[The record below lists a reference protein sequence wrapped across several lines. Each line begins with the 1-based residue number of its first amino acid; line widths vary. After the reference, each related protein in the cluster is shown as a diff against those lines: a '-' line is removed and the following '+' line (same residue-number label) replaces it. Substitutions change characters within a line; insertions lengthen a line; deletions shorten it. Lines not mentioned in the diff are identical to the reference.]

1 MYVQVK
7 LINGFSETLLYKVPE
22 EWPEKPKLGSAV
34 SVPLKNS
41 VQLGFVKEII
51 NESPYVKFKIKEILK
66 LEEFPQDNFYRD
78 FIEQLSFLY
87 QVDSIKFLQRIK
99 KFIKESPE
107 REFNNKIELRKKE
120 AILTEA
126 QLEVYNY
133 LKEKIALS
141 EYAPTLLHGVTGS
154 GKTEVYK
161 KLIEFNFTLNKST
174 LLLLPEVTLSIKFE
188 EIFKQ
193 TIGDKI
199 KIFSFHSSTPMLEK
213 RALWKALLN
222 SEPILIIGVHLPILL
237 PINNLGLIVID
248 EEHEKGY
255 QEKKYPKINSKEAA
269 ILRAA
274 IYKIPILLGSATPSF
289 SSLYNIKNKNWRLFP
304 GNFLKLK

>member
-87 QVDSIKFLQRIK
+87 QVDSIKFLQRIN
-99 KFIKESPE
+99 KFI
-107 REFNNKIELRKKE
+107 
-120 AILTEA
+120 
-126 QLEVYNY
+126 
-133 LKEKIALS
+133 KEKIALS